1 VRRAAVLLVLAAFAS
16 LGTASGRSETGASAK
31 FTRVPHGWRAF
42 DRDFA
47 VLSNRGG
54 NVQSYALSWAYTPGP
69 FGWANQMPHSAIA
82 VSVILIRDSRC
93 GAVHH
98 PGFPAIRHLPLRLPA
113 TTRDRQEG
121 QPNIPEYRVA
131 GRMGESYN
139 VDLRVDINNVRPTR
153 AMLRVAQSVVDG
165 IHFPKWRRPAAC

>member
-1 VRRAAVLLVLAAFAS
+1 MPRAAVLLVLAAVAS
-16 LGTASGRSETGASAK
+16 LGTAPGRPDAVPAAK

-47 VLSNRGG
+47 VLSSRGG
-54 NVQSYALSWAYTPGP
+54 SVQSYALSWAYTPGP
-69 FGWANQMPHSAIA
+69 FGWANRMPRDAIA

-93 GAVHH
+93 RALHYGTS
-98 PGFPAIRHLPLRLPA
+98 PPIRHLPLRLPT

-121 QPNIPEYRVA
+121 QPDIPEYRVF

-139 VDLRVDINNVRPTR
+139 VDLRVDINNVRPSN
-153 AMLRVAQSVVDG
+153 AMLRLAQSVVDG
-165 IHFPKWRRPAAC
+165 IHFPNWPRPARC